1 VFEEILGLP
10 LHPLAVHAP
19 IVLVPLLVLT
29 SIGYALV
36 PKKRGH
42 IAWVAAIL
50 AVIAP
55 GSAVVA
61 KLSGDAF
68 GERTYGEAL
77 PDVVVT
83 HSTYG
88 NRLLWSAI
96 VTGVLTLG
104 LIWARRGEGGTKA
117 RTWITGALTIL
128 VVAAAVVSAVFIF
141 QVGHSGA
148 EMVWQGR

>member
-1 VFEEILGLP
+1 MFEEILGLP

-19 IVLVPLLVLT
+19 IVLVPLLVLA

-42 IAWVAAIL
+42 VAWVAAIL
-50 AVIAP
+50 AVLAP
-55 GSAVVA
+55 GSAAVA

-68 GERTYGEAL
+68 GERTYGDAL

-88 NRLLWSAI
+88 NRLLVATI

-104 LIWARRGEGGTKA
+104 LIWVRRGQGGGTA
-117 RTWITGALTIL
+117 RTWLTGALTVL
-128 VVAAAVVSAVFIF
+128 VVAAAVVSAVFVF